1 MSNVQ
6 NIPVNTID
14 GKPSSLKDFAGNV
27 LLVVNVASKCGL
39 TPQYEALE
47 KIYEEKKDKGFAVLG
62 FPANNFG
69 AQEPGSNA
77 EIAEFCSLTYSVKF
91 PMFEK
96 ISVVG
101 DDQHPLYKELTSSA
115 PRAQGDPDAFRDRLK
130 GFGMTPNQ
138 DPDVLWNFEK
148 FLVGKNGN
156 VVARFAP
163 TMTPDDPAIVAAI
176 DAELAK

>member
-1 MSNVQ
+1 MSSIQ

-47 KIYEEKKDKGFAVLG
+47 KIYEDKKDKGFAVLG

-69 AQEPGSNA
+69 AQEPGSNE

-91 PMFEK
+91 PMFAK

-101 DDQHPLYKELTSSA
+101 DDQHPLYKELTNAA

-148 FLVGKNGN
+148 FLVGKNGE

-163 TMTPDDPAIVAAI
+163 TMAPDDPAVVAAI